1 MFLKYDIVLIMLMKF
16 KKICYLMWSNKVFI
30 IVYCKVYFDG
40 CGGFVDIVVVNEDKL
55 WWFG

>member
-1 MFLKYDIVLIMLMKF
+1 
-16 KKICYLMWSNKVFI
+16 MWSNKVFI